1 MCSDNIIISDL
12 MKTMVF
18 ETDLVLERT
27 EGGNNLKID
36 MKGIELLIP
45 VEKVK
50 KIIDREIKRATISIS
65 TGCINEKQDMFVTS
79 SENR

>member
-1 MCSDNIIISDL
+1 

-50 KIIDREIKRATISIS
+50 KIIDREIKSATISIS
-65 TGCINEKQDMFVTS
+65 TGFINEKQDMFVTS

>member
-50 KIIDREIKRATISIS
+50 KIIDREIKSATISIS